1 MKKIVSR
8 TLTAK
13 KTFRFRKGFSLIEVS
28 IALGI
33 AAYIMVSTYALI
45 SQGLKHQ
52 ARAIALNNAL
62 FLAKI
67 KMAQIDAS
75 PKLETTSSKGE
86 IPGYNGYSYE
96 MEIKE
101 TELDL
106 LKLADN
112 KGKTPNASDLMGK
125 DNNAKMNELL
135 EKKGKAKGSQT
146 GGIIKVFNIKV
157 KINYPMGTELK
168 SYEVETIKSSAF

>member
-1 MKKIVSR
+1 
-8 TLTAK
+8 LTAK
-13 KTFRFRKGFSLIEVS
+13 KTFRFRKGFSLVEVS
-28 IALGI
+28 LALGI
-33 AAYIMVSTYALI
+33 AAYVMVSTYALI
-45 SQGLKHQ
+45 SQGLKNQ

-75 PKLETTSSKGE
+75 PKLETTTAKGE

-112 KGKTPNASDLMGK
+112 KNGNIPNASDLMGK

-146 GGIIKVFNIKV
+146 GGIIKVFNIKL
-157 KINYPMGTELK
+157 KINYPVGTELK
-168 SYEVETIKSSAF
+168 TYEVETIKSSAF